1 MEDVAIIGVGM
12 HPFGRFDDRTGLE
25 MGLHAVNR
33 ALDDAGVKW
42 KDIECAFG
50 GSIDAGF
57 ADSLVSRLG
66 PSGIQFTNVVNG
78 CATAGSAL
86 SAAVTAIRAGQC
98 DLALAVGFD
107 KHPAGMFSVQPEDWG
122 LGGWFGE
129 TGMMVST
136 QFFAMKIRR
145 YMHDWGITDDSLVRV
160 AVKNFKN
167 GSMSENAWR
176 RTPFDFETVASSDML
191 NDPLRKYMF
200 CAPCEGGAAAVVCRG
215 ELAAR
220 YTRKPIWVKGLAVR
234 TRKFGSL
241 EVFQPANPIV
251 EAETPTEIASKAAF
265 EQAAIDPRD
274 VQVAQLQD
282 TESGA
287 EIMHM
292 AETGLCAHGEQ
303 EAMIANG
310 ETEIDGPLPI
320 NTDGGLLA
328 NGEPVGASGLR
339 QVYEVCLQLRGE
351 AGERQS
357 PRNPKVGFCQV
368 YGAPGLSA
376 VVILAR

>member
-1 MEDVAIIGVGM
+1 
-12 HPFGRFDDRTGLE
+12 
-25 MGLHAVNR
+25 
-33 ALDDAGVKW
+33 
-42 KDIECAFG
+42 
-50 GSIDAGF
+50 
-57 ADSLVSRLG
+57 
-66 PSGIQFTNVVNG
+66 
-78 CATAGSAL
+78 
-86 SAAVTAIRAGQC
+86 
-98 DLALAVGFD
+98 
-107 KHPAGMFSVQPEDWG
+107 MFSVQPEDWG

-136 QFFAMKIRR
+136 QFFAMKIQR

-167 GSMSENAWR
+167 GSLSENAWR
-176 RTPFDFETVASSDML
+176 RTPFDYETVASSDLL

-241 EVFQPANPIV
+241 EVFQPAKAIV
-251 EAETPTEIASKAAF
+251 EAETPTEIASRAAF

-282 TESGA
+282 TETGA

-303 EAMIANG
+303 EAMIAGG
-310 ETEIDGPLPI
+310 ETEIDGRLPV

-339 QVYEVCLQLRGE
+339 QVYEVCLQLRAE

-357 PRNPKVGFCQV
+357 PRDPKVGFCQV